1 MTAGLE
7 LYRGLLKENRSAG
20 FVATGQIG
28 ITVNGGGIP
37 LDAFKVDY
45 ATGAVE
51 TAVLEY
57 SDKDYIIIE
66 GQGSLLNPSSTAT
79 LPLMRGSCPTHL
91 VLCMRG
97 DKTTLRSN
105 TQINIPNLKEFIQLN
120 ESLAS
125 VCGTYPKA
133 KVIGIAVNTSM
144 LSEAEAVVVKKR
156 ISEESGVSAY
166 DPVRDGVHGFIERL

>member
-1 MTAGLE
+1 
-7 LYRGLLKENRSAG
+7 
-20 FVATGQIG
+20 VP
-28 ITVNGGGIP
+28 GIP

-51 TAVLEY
+51 TAVLEQA
-57 SDKDYIIIE
+57 DKDYIVIE

-91 VLCMRG
+91 ILCMRG

-105 TQINIPNLKEFIQLN
+105 TQIKIPNLREFIALN

-125 VCGTYPKA
+125 VCGTYPDA
-133 KVIGIAVNTSM
+133 KVVAIAVNTSM
-144 LSEAEAVVVKKR
+144 FSEVDAHLVKQR
-156 ISEESGVSAY
+156 ITAESGVPAF
-166 DPVRDGVHGFIERL
+166 DPVRDGVEGMIECL